1 MNWSLLPRSILMVW
15 LMIPISACQDSQ
27 DKTSAST
34 PESSAFRSA
43 LNSGPSAL
51 RRAGSDAR
59 CIGIM
64 GRINPEWD
72 DGDLNHMCS
81 WGADVSCLSCWA
93 SNHPNAS
100 PSNILDN
107 CLPDENGDDSDLYGN
122 GCYNG
127 PGADYGGPYTPPQP
141 PSQPGF
147 PTDPGYGRN
156 CSGRLAQIR
165 PTWSPRELNAACS
178 GAEAECVVS
187 MARQRPTWS
196 SRELNAACS
205 EGDRPQ
211 PPPTQPLPPTFPSD
225 PGYGRNCSGRLAQIR
240 PTWSPREL
248 NAACSGAETECVVS
262 MARARP
268 TWSPRELNAACTS
281 GDQTPTPPSQP
292 PGFPQNPGY
301 GRNCAGRLAALRPTW
316 SPRELN
322 AACSEAETECVISM
336 ASARPTWSPRELKAA
351 CPAG

>member
-43 LNSGPSAL
+43 LNFGPSEL

-59 CIGIM
+59 CMGIM

-72 DGDLNHMCS
+72 DGDLRHMCS

-107 CLPDENGDDSDLYGN
+107 CLPNENGDDSDLYGN

-147 PTDPGYGRN
+147 PTDPNFGRN
-156 CSGRLAQIR
+156 CGGRLAELR
-165 PTWSPRELNAACS
+165 PNWSPGQLNAACS
-178 GAEAECVVS
+178 GADAECVVS
-187 MARQRPTWS
+187 TARQRPNWS
-196 SRELNAACS
+196 PGQLNAACS
-205 EGDRPQ
+205 AEGQPQ
-211 PPPTQPLPPTFPSD
+211 PPPQFPPHPPQD
-225 PGYGRNCSGRLAQIR
+225 PNIGRNCGGRLAALR
-240 PTWSPREL
+240 PNWSPGQL
-248 NAACSGAETECVVS
+248 NAACSGADAECVVS
-262 MARARP
+262 TARQRPNWSAGQLNAACTAEGQPLPPPQFPPHLPQDPNFGRNCGGRLAALRPNWSAGQLSAACSGADAECVVSTARQRP
-268 TWSPRELNAACTS
+268 NWSAGQLNAACTS
-281 GDQTPTPPSQP
+281 G
-292 PGFPQNPGY
+292 
-301 GRNCAGRLAALRPTW
+301 
-316 SPRELN
+316 
-322 AACSEAETECVISM
+322 
-336 ASARPTWSPRELKAA
+336 
-351 CPAG
+351 